1 MMKPGK
7 TFNLSKQT
15 KRFMA
20 TFVKAEDRNH
30 FKRMMIDA
38 QLCSE
43 VIVKSAPRDRN
54 APRGNAPSGPAGV
67 TGSHAYTTP
76 NAE

>member
-20 TFVKAEDRNH
+20 SFVKAEDRNH
-30 FKRMMIDA
+30 YKRMMIDA

-43 VIVKSAPRDRN
+43 VVIKTPTRDKN
-54 APRGNAPSGPAGV
+54 APCGSATPAPSGT
-67 TGSHAYTTP
+67 TGSHAYTT
-76 NAE
+76 AEE

>member
-1 MMKPGK
+1 MLKPGK
-7 TFNLSKQT
+7 TFNLNKQT

-20 TFVKAEDRNH
+20 TFTNAEDRNH

-43 VIVKSAPRDRN
+43 IVIKTPSRDKN
-54 APRGNAPSGPAGV
+54 SPRGNASSGSAG
-67 TGSHAYTTP
+67 TTSSHAYTP
-76 NAE
+76 AE

>member
-1 MMKPGK
+1 MLKPGK
-7 TFNLSKQT
+7 TFNLNKQT

-43 VIVKSAPRDRN
+43 IVIKSAPRDKT
-54 APRGNAPSGPAGV
+54 APRGNASSGPGGT
-67 TGSHAYTTP
+67 TGSHAYTT
-76 NAE
+76 AE